1 MSNSQMDAIDY
12 RYLLIEYYKKL
23 RISENELSVILMVDH
38 LLQQKNTLITPD
50 LLSMRMNLD
59 VKEIDKIFVALIER
73 GLLQFDTGKKI
84 KVSLKPLQKKLL
96 KTFQEEMVQDAEDTN
111 NKEKAEK
118 IESVFKAFES
128 EYKPSGLS
136 PLEKSLIN
144 DWIDH
149 GYTPDQIIDAMRE
162 CLSKGKKTFKSIDKL
177 LLQWQ
182 TRDDIEKTG
191 VSAVSDKW
199 DKHIEETLKIAKAK
213 WIDD

>member
-23 RISENELSVILMVDH
+23 RLSENELSVVLMIDH

-96 KTFQEEMVQDAEDTN
+96 DTFTKEMTVDAENHN

-118 IESVFKAFES
+118 IEHVRSTFEQEFKTT
-128 EYKPSGLS
+128 LS

-144 DWIDH
+144 DWIEH
-149 GYTPDQIIDAMRE
+149 GYSDETIIDAMRE
-162 CLSKGKKTFKSIDKL
+162 CLSKGKKTFRAIDKL

-182 TRDDIEKTG
+182 TRDDIQKAG
-191 VSAVSDKW
+191 VSGASDKW
-199 DKHIEETLKIAKAK
+199 DKNIEETLKIAKAK

>member
-1 MSNSQMDAIDY
+1 MSNSQIDAIDY

-23 RISENELSVILMVDH
+23 RLSENELSVILMIEH
-38 LLQQKNTLITPD
+38 LLQQKNTLVTPD
-50 LLSMRMNLD
+50 LLSLRMNLD

-84 KVSLKPLQKKLL
+84 KVSLKPLYKKLL
-96 KTFQEEMVQDAEDTN
+96 KTFQEEMDQDTEDRN
-111 NKEKAEK
+111 NKEKVENIDK
-118 IESVFKAFES
+118 VRKTFE
-128 EYKPSGLS
+128 EELKPELS

-149 GYTPDQIIDAMRE
+149 GYTADQIIDAMRE

-182 TRDDIEKTG
+182 TRDDIQKVG
-191 VSAVSDKW
+191 VSGASDKW
-199 DKHIEETLKIAKAK
+199 DKNIEETLKIAKAK

>member
-1 MSNSQMDAIDY
+1 MSNSQIDAIDY

-23 RISENELSVILMVDH
+23 RLSENELSVILMIEH
-38 LLQQKNTLITPD
+38 LLQQKNTLVTPD

-84 KVSLKPLQKKLL
+84 KVSLKPLYKKLL
-96 KTFQEEMVQDAEDTN
+96 KTFQEEMDQDTEDRN
-111 NKEKAEK
+111 NKEKV
-118 IESVFKAFES
+118 ESIDKVRKTFE
-128 EYKPSGLS
+128 EELKPELS

-149 GYTPDQIIDAMRE
+149 GYTADQIIDAMRE

-182 TRDDIEKTG
+182 TRDDIQKVG
-191 VSAVSDKW
+191 VSGASDKW
-199 DKHIEETLKIAKAK
+199 DKNIEETLKIAKAK

>member
-23 RISENELSVILMVDH
+23 RLSENELSVILMVDH

-50 LLSMRMNLD
+50 LLSMRMNLE
-59 VKEIDKIFVALIER
+59 VKEIDKILVALIER

-96 KTFQEEMVQDAEDTN
+96 KVFQEEMEEDAEESN
-111 NKEKAEK
+111 NKEKASNIEK
-118 IESVFKAFES
+118 VKKVFEAEL
-128 EYKPSGLS
+128 KPELS

-144 DWIDH
+144 DWIAH
-149 GYTPDQIIDAMRE
+149 GYTADQIIDAMRE
-162 CLSKGKKTFKSIDKL
+162 CLSKGKKTFKSIDRL

-182 TRDDIEKTG
+182 TRDDIQKTG
-191 VSAVSDKW
+191 VSGVSDKW
-199 DKHIEETLKIAKAK
+199 DKNIEETLKIAKAK

>member
-23 RISENELSVILMVDH
+23 RLSENELSVILMVDH

-59 VKEIDKIFVALIER
+59 VKEIDKIFVTLIER
-73 GLLQFDTGKKI
+73 GLLIFDTGKKI

-96 KTFQEEMVQDAEDTN
+96 KTFQEEMLQDAENHN
-111 NKEKAEK
+111 NKEKSAK
-118 IESVFKAFES
+118 IESVKKTFENEFK
-128 EYKPSGLS
+128 PGLS
-136 PLEKSLIN
+136 PLENSLID
-144 DWIDH
+144 DWIEH
-149 GYTPDQIIDAMRE
+149 GYDADQIIDAMRE
-162 CLSKGKKTFKSIDKL
+162 CLSRGKKTFKAIDKL

-182 TRDDIEKTG
+182 TRDDIQKAG
-191 VSAVSDKW
+191 ISGVSDKW
-199 DKHIEETLKIAKAK
+199 DKNIEETLKIARAK

>member
-1 MSNSQMDAIDY
+1 MSNTQIDAIDY
-12 RYLLIEYYKKL
+12 TYLLLEYYKKL
-23 RISENELSVILMVDH
+23 RISENELSVILMISH

-50 LLSMRMNLD
+50 LLSMKMNLD
-59 VKEIDKIFVALIER
+59 AKELDKIFVTLIER
-73 GLLQFDTGKKI
+73 GFLSFDNGKKI
-84 KVSLKPLQKKLL
+84 KVSLKPLNKKLYEQ
-96 KTFQEEMVQDAEDTN
+96 FQREVVEEQEN
-111 NKEKAEK
+111 SSNKQKAEN
-118 IESVFKAFES
+118 IEEVIKAFEK
-128 EYKPSGLS
+128 ERGMELS

-144 DWIDH
+144 DWISH

-191 VSAVSDKW
+191 VGGASNKW
-199 DKHIEETLKIAKAK
+199 DKNIEETLKIAKTK

>member
-1 MSNSQMDAIDY
+1 MSNTQMDAIDY

-23 RISENELSVILMVDH
+23 RLSESELSVILMIDH

-50 LLSMRMNLD
+50 LLSLKMNLD

-73 GLLQFDTGKKI
+73 GLLIFDTGKKI

-96 KTFQEEMVQDAEDTN
+96 ETFTKEMAADSENHN
-111 NKEKAEK
+111 NKEKAES
-118 IESVFKAFES
+118 IEAVQRTFEKEFKAS
-128 EYKPSGLS
+128 MS
-136 PLEKSLIN
+136 PLELQMIN
-144 DWIDH
+144 EWIDH
-149 GYTPDQIIDAMRE
+149 GYSKDTIIDAMRE
-162 CLSKGKKTFKSIDKL
+162 CLSKGKKTFRSIDKL

-182 TRDDIEKTG
+182 ARDDIQKAG

-199 DKHIEETLKIAKAK
+199 DKNIEETLKIAKAK